1 LSDYPIDHLT
11 SEEAWDVV
19 RTSQVGR
26 IATQHGNA
34 PEIHPVTYVVH
45 DEQIYFRTGVASRLL
60 LDTED
65 QLVAFEVSWQMM
77 QHISSTVIRGAVVV
91 VSEADKV
98 AELNAM
104 PYLDFAPQQ
113 EYVWMRIAPN
123 EVRGRRL
130 HVIDNTPWRE
140 K

>member
-1 LSDYPIDHLT
+1 LSDSPIDHLT

-26 IATQHGNA
+26 IATQHANA

>member
-1 LSDYPIDHLT
+1 MSDYPIGHLT
-11 SEEAWDVV
+11 AEEAWDVV
-19 RTSQVGR
+19 RKSQVGR
-26 IATQHGNA
+26 IATLHGNA

-45 DEQIYFRTGVASRLL
+45 GEHIYFRTGTGSRLL
-60 LDTED
+60 VDTEN

-77 QHISSTVIRGAVVV
+77 QHISSTVIRGAVEVV
-91 VSEADKV
+91 TDEAQV
-98 AELNAM
+98 AELDGM
-104 PYLDFAPQQ
+104 PYLDFAPKQ

-130 HVIDNTPWRE
+130 HVIDNTPWSE

>member
-1 LSDYPIDHLT
+1 MSDYPIDHLT

-91 VSEADKV
+91 VSEVDKV

>member
-1 LSDYPIDHLT
+1 MSDSPIDHLT

-26 IATQHGNA
+26 IATQHANA

-98 AELNAM
+98 NELDAM

>member
-1 LSDYPIDHLT
+1 MSDYPIDHLT
-11 SEEAWDVV
+11 ANEAWDVV
-19 RTSQVGR
+19 RKSEVGR
-26 IATQHGNA
+26 IATLHGNA

-45 DEQIYFRTGVASRLL
+45 GEHIYFRTGTASRLL
-60 LDTED
+60 VDTED

-91 VSEADKV
+91 VTDPEKV
-98 AELNAM
+98 TELDSM
-104 PYLDFAPQQ
+104 PYLDFAPKQ
-113 EYVWMRIAPN
+113 EYVWMKIAPN

-130 HVIDNTPWRE
+130 HVIDNTPWSE

>member
-1 LSDYPIDHLT
+1 
-11 SEEAWDVV
+11 
-19 RTSQVGR
+19 
-26 IATQHGNA
+26 
-34 PEIHPVTYVVH
+34 VVH
-45 DEQIYFRTGVASRLL
+45 DDNVYFRTGTSSRLL
-60 LDTED
+60 VDSED

-91 VSEADKV
+91 VSEVDKV
-98 AELNAM
+98 AELDAM

-113 EYVWMRIAPN
+113 QNVWMRIAPN

-130 HVIDNTPWRE
+130 HVIDNTPWRD

>member
-1 LSDYPIDHLT
+1 MSDYPIDHLT
-11 SEEAWDVV
+11 ADEAWDVV
-19 RTSQVGR
+19 RKSEVGR
-26 IATQHGNA
+26 IATLHGNA

-45 DEQIYFRTGVASRLL
+45 GEHIYFRTGTASRLL
-60 LDTED
+60 VDTED

-91 VSEADKV
+91 VTDPEKV
-98 AELNAM
+98 TELDSM
-104 PYLDFAPQQ
+104 PYLDFAPKQ
-113 EYVWMRIAPN
+113 EYVWMKIAPN

-130 HVIDNTPWRE
+130 HVIDNTPWSE

>member
-1 LSDYPIDHLT
+1 MSDNPIDHLT
-11 SEEAWDVV
+11 ADEAWEVV
-19 RTSQVGR
+19 RTSQLGR
-26 IATQHGNA
+26 IATLHGNA

-45 DEQIYFRTGVASRLL
+45 DEHIYFRTGTASRLL
-60 LDTED
+60 LDTEN
-65 QLVAFEVSWQMM
+65 QLVAFEVSRQMM
-77 QHISSTVIRGAVVV
+77 QQISSTVIRGAVVV
-91 VSEADKV
+91 VSEIEKV
-98 AELNAM
+98 AELDSM

>member
-91 VSEADKV
+91 VSEVDKV

>member
-1 LSDYPIDHLT
+1 MGDNPIDHLT
-11 SEEAWDVV
+11 ADEAWHVV

-26 IATQHGNA
+26 IATLHGNA

-45 DEQIYFRTGVASRLL
+45 DEHIYFRTGVQSRLL
-60 LDTED
+60 SNTED

-98 AELNAM
+98 AELDGM

>member
-1 LSDYPIDHLT
+1 MSDFAIDHLT
-11 SEEAWDVV
+11 SDEAWDLV
-19 RTSQVGR
+19 RTSQLGR
-26 IATQHGNA
+26 IAALHGNA
-34 PEIHPVTYVVH
+34 PEIHPVTYVVF
-45 DEQIYFRTGVASRLL
+45 DEHIYFRTGTSSRLL
-60 LDTED
+60 VDTED

-91 VSEADKV
+91 VTDAEKV
-98 AELNAM
+98 AELDGM
-104 PYLDFAPQQ
+104 PHLDFAPQQ
-113 EYVWMRIAPN
+113 EYVWMMIAPN

>member
-1 LSDYPIDHLT
+1 MSDYPIDHLT

-26 IATQHGNA
+26 IATQHANA

-91 VSEADKV
+91 VSEVDKV

>member
-1 LSDYPIDHLT
+1 MSDNPIDHLT
-11 SEEAWDVV
+11 SDEAWDVV
-19 RTSQVGR
+19 RTSQLGR
-26 IATQHGNA
+26 IATMHANA

-45 DEQIYFRTGVASRLL
+45 DEQIYFRTGTGSRLL
-60 LDTED
+60 LDTEN
-65 QLVAFEVSWQMM
+65 QLVAFEVSWQLM

-91 VSEADKV
+91 VSEIEKV
-98 AELNAM
+98 AELDNM

>member
-1 LSDYPIDHLT
+1 LSDSPIDHLT

-26 IATQHGNA
+26 IATQHANA

-98 AELNAM
+98 NELDAM

>member
-1 LSDYPIDHLT
+1 MSDSPIDHLT

-26 IATQHGNA
+26 IATQHANA

>member
-1 LSDYPIDHLT
+1 MSDYPIDHLT

-19 RTSQVGR
+19 RTSQAGR

-91 VSEADKV
+91 VSEVDKV

>member
-1 LSDYPIDHLT
+1 MSDSAIDHLT
-11 SEEAWDVV
+11 SDEAWDVV

-26 IATQHGNA
+26 IATLHGNA

-45 DEQIYFRTGVASRLL
+45 DEEIYFRTGKTSRLL
-60 LDTED
+60 VDTED

-91 VSEADKV
+91 VTDTTKV
-98 AELNAM
+98 AALDGM
-104 PYLDFAPQQ
+104 PYLDFAPKQ
-113 EYVWMRIAPN
+113 EYVWMKITPN

-130 HVIDNTPWRE
+130 HVIDNTPWRD